1 MSWTSLK
8 AHPANVCGHPGQHL
22 VEGEVEVENAEHVR
36 VIPLPGHLL
45 LLHLS
50 QIYFGLSTSVCEE
63 AVHHLV
69 SDYLRQRSLRRQRAK
84 D

>member
-1 MSWTSLK
+1 MSRTSSK

-50 QIYFGLSTSVCEE
+50 QIYFGLSTSFCEE
-63 AVHHLV
+63 AVPL
-69 SDYLRQRSLRRQRAK
+69 
-84 D
+84 